1 MKTKVCLRRSKDSE
15 VFLVITKG
23 KERLCYSLNYKEYF
37 EIKDIAWLKESKV
50 LKWDN
55 HTKFKE
61 LAKDI
66 IEKDWLLV
74 NRLNKIML

>member
-1 MKTKVCLRRSKDSE
+1 MWRI
-15 VFLVITKG
+15 FLVITRK
-23 KERLCYSLNYKEYF
+23 KERLCYSFNYKEYF
-37 EIKDIAWLKESKV
+37 EISDVLWLKESKA

-55 HTKFKE
+55 YTKFKE

-74 NRLNKIML
+74 NRLNKVML